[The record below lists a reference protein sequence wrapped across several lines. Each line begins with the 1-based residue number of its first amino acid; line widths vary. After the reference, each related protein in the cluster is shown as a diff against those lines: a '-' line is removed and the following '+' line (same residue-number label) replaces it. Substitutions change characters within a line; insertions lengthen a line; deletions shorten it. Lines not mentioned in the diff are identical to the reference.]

1 VRLRFHRNDG
11 GEPHIHDHG
20 VEEWEVREA
29 LQRRLEQVAG
39 RENSTVFIGRTVGG
53 RVLRIVFTEARDGDG
68 IFVVTA
74 YDLPA
79 KQLRTLR
86 KRLKRRGS
94 S

>member
-1 VRLRFHRNDG
+1 MRLRFHANPD

-20 VEEWEVREA
+20 VEEWEVHEA
-29 LQRRLEQVAG
+29 LQHRLEQVPG
-39 RENSTVFIGRTVGG
+39 RDNSTIFIGRTVGG
-53 RVLRIVFTEARDGDG
+53 RVLRIIFSEARDGDG

-79 KQLRTLR
+79 KQFRTLR

-94 S
+94 